1 MLEGADVARRHM
13 MSKLA
18 SVFGR
23 TCARLLGAVL
33 LLASYAKAVDPQDF
47 VASLREMVPVP
58 ATLAFAF
65 GLAVIGYEAGLGTA
79 LLGGS
84 RRRGVLVLATATF
97 LIFVGAVA
105 WQLVRPGE
113 AASCGCFGRLLE
125 RTPAQA
131 LYEDVAFVI
140 LSGCAW
146 LGGAAPTAA
155 LRPWPVVLVAGT
167 AVALA
172 LCAPWLPLDDHVTAL
187 APGVTVA
194 ATHLDEVVPEL
205 RTGRHLV
212 LLLDRAD
219 PATSARIVDLN
230 ERLKLPGGPTS
241 VWGVADDDSRLAV
254 AFLWSAGPAFQVRS
268 APPRML
274 RRLYRTLPRSALIDG
289 GHVVATWSGF
299 PSDATLDSLSRGE
312 LP

>member
-1 MLEGADVARRHM
+1 MNGPSRLRT
-13 MSKLA
+13 
-18 SVFGR
+18 VFGR
-23 TCARLLGAVL
+23 TSARLLGAVL
-33 LLASYAKAVDPQDF
+33 LLAAYGKAVDPQAF
-47 VASLREMVPVP
+47 AASLRELVQVP
-58 ATLAFAF
+58 ATLAYVWA
-65 GLAVIGYEAGLGTA
+65 LAVVGYEAGLGTA

-84 RRRGVLVLATATF
+84 RRRSVLVLANATF
-97 LIFVGAVA
+97 LVFVATVA

-113 AASCGCFGRLLE
+113 AAACGCFGRLLE
-125 RTPAQA
+125 RTPLQA

-146 LGGAAPTAA
+146 LGGAAPTAR
-155 LRPWPVVLVAGT
+155 LRPWPSVLGAGT
-167 AVALA
+167 GVALA

-194 ATHLDEVVPEL
+194 ATHLDEIVPEL

-219 PATSARIVDLN
+219 PATSARIVHLD

-241 VWGVADDDSRLAV
+241 VWGVADDDPRLAV
-254 AFLWSAGPAFQVRS
+254 AFLWSAGPAFEVRS
-268 APPRML
+268 APPPML

-299 PSDATLDSLSRGE
+299 PSDATLDALSRGE